1 MLTTGTK
8 RTVVSEDILL
18 DHCTDFEMSSFF
30 KRTRRIRSR
39 STTSSK
45 HGSVES
51 VGRSSS
57 NSDDG
62 RLSLT
67 ESTPIEEDPRMQ
79 KFLYKLRE
87 AYTWRERYG
96 SLSEE
101 LQESVTELLDH
112 SMRLQSQ
119 FAYEGQYDEADRVA
133 KNINE
138 IQHFWGKP
146 LLQQLHLRQFNREI
160 MNMSPLRITASQY
173 FEPEV
178 AFKDSTKLKIFSFAV
193 TESSTGNMGFKYYLV
208 YNREEAD
215 CYMLEL
221 MTSKGVY
228 PVRIYGVISPTFW
241 SVRQDVLYD
250 ISGRT
255 GGYLGGNL
263 IARLPTK
270 V

>member
-1 MLTTGTK
+1 MAKELK
-8 RTVVSEDILL
+8 RTVITQGISSDRCI
-18 DHCTDFEMSSFF
+18 DFKMSSFF
-30 KRTRRIRSR
+30 KRTRRMRSR
-39 STTSSK
+39 STTSTSSK

-51 VGRSSS
+51 VGLSSS
-57 NSDDG
+57 TSDDG

-67 ESTPIEEDPRMQ
+67 ETPVEEEPRMQ
-79 KFLYKLRE
+79 NFLYKLRE

-101 LQESVTELLDH
+101 LQESVTDLLDH
-112 SMRLQSQ
+112 SMRLQSE
-119 FAYEGQYDEADRVA
+119 FAYEGQYDEAERVA
-133 KNINE
+133 KNISE
-138 IQHFWGKP
+138 IQHFWGKT
-146 LLQQLHLRQFNREI
+146 LLEQLNLRQFNREM
-160 MNMSPLRITASQY
+160 MNISPLRITASQY

-228 PVRIYGVISPTFW
+228 PVRIYGVICPSFW
-241 SVRQDVLYD
+241 SVREDVLYD

-263 IARLPTK
+263 IARLPTR